1 MASRGMEGSSLT
13 ANRVKAGT
21 GYYRELTAREG
32 EEGKKGVRL
41 GAINNDSFLIDA
53 LSKIF

>member
-1 MASRGMEGSSLT
+1 M
-13 ANRVKAGT
+13 GT
-21 GYYRELTAREG
+21 GYYRKLTAREG